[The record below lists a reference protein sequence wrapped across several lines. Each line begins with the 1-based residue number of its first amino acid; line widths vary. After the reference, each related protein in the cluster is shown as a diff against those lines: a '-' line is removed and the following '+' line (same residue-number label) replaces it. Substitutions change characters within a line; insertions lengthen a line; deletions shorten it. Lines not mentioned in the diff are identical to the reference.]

1 MYTDICCICERKND
15 MSNMKGKAK
24 KKKGALH
31 REGRFFGRLM
41 SVLLTLILI
50 GVITGIIV
58 AGTFAVYCR
67 DYLFDSDYDIPNLQ
81 FELDMTTRIYYPE
94 YSDLARTQLVGYRE
108 LEDQRIHGLE
118 NRFWAPVQ
126 NMPENLKNAF
136 IAIEDRRFYQHNGID
151 IKRTLGATLELLK
164 GNKSYGGST
173 ITQQLIKN
181 VTDERDG
188 TIQRKVTEIS
198 RAISLTKKKTK
209 SEVLEMYLNTIPLSH
224 GNYGVAAAANYFF
237 GKDVSEL
244 SLIECA
250 ALAAIPKS
258 PTKYDPQRNP
268 EYNRERRETVL
279 WEMYDQGLI
288 SKEDYDGAVNSELVL
303 NITEAEQST
312 KDVHS
317 YFTDELRRQVQAD
330 LMEQYGYSKEVAST
344 MVLSGGLQIYATV
357 DPYIQNIM
365 EEAYRDE
372 NTFRKVDDGI
382 QPESAM
388 VIMAPD
394 TGDVL
399 ALVGGRGEK
408 TANMVLNRATSKRPI
423 GSSIKPLSVY
433 APAYD
438 LGLIT
443 SATVIDDTPAE
454 YNTDMD
460 RYWPKNSPAVY
471 DGRTTIAK
479 AIGVSKNTTAVK
491 LVNQLTPQYSYD
503 FLTEKLGVGLVRSDI
518 AESPMALGGLTY
530 GMSVLETA
538 GAYTMLA
545 NDGVYSKPRLYTKVL
560 DNKGKVILEK
570 GEKHSIA
577 VDKTT
582 AQIMTKQ
589 LCGVVE
595 SGTGTGATLRYQIEV
610 AGKTGTTNNTYDLY
624 FVGYTP
630 YYLGATWFGYDQ
642 NRTLAKFGPNQAL
655 AGWNTVMTRVHE
667 RVFEK
672 VNSGEETLKKFDY
685 SGLEEAE
692 FCMDSGKKPSELC
705 ALDYRGSR
713 VTTGYFKKGTEPME
727 TCDMHTVVKWDRE
740 TGSIASERCPA
751 EDVGEIVLIKVGEE
765 RMFEHSLKIGDAQFT
780 VMDLPAG
787 YMYPVG
793 QQTSVYSNLLG
804 GKYYGYI
811 ADSEDEIPINS
822 YCVVHAHAPEEEIPD
837 DGENSDTEDADGE
850 NGDPDDDTT
859 HTTAPDIF
867 DILDIPEDGENGND
881 ENTDNAADEEGKN
894 HTENTES
901 DITSENTEAADKT
914 ADNTGNATAAEVTT
928 TPETETEE
936 TEKTEDMEKN
946 ENSEQVGSSG
956 GE

>member
-1 MYTDICCICERKND
+1 MLTYAAYTKGNND
-15 MSNMKGKAK
+15 MSNMNGKAK
-24 KKKGALH
+24 KKKSAL
-31 REGRFFGRLM
+31 RRVGKFFGRLM
-41 SVLLTLILI
+41 SIFLTLMLI

-58 AGTFAVYCR
+58 VSAFAIYCR
-67 DYLFDSDYDIPNLQ
+67 DYLFDNDYDIPNLQ

-94 YSDLARTQLVGYRE
+94 YSDLARTELVGYHE

-126 NMPENLKNAF
+126 DMPENLKNAF
-136 IAIEDRRFYQHNGID
+136 IAIEDKRFYQHNGID
-151 IKRTLGATLELLK
+151 LKRTLGATLKFLG

-224 GNYGVAAAANYFF
+224 GNYGVAAASNYFF
-237 GKDVSEL
+237 GKEVSEL
-244 SLIECA
+244 SLVECA

-288 SKEDYDGAVNSELVL
+288 SREEYDEAVNSELVL
-303 NITEAEQST
+303 NITEAEQSA

-330 LMEQYGYSKEVAST
+330 LMEQYGYSKDVAST

-365 EEAYRDE
+365 EEVYEDE
-372 NTFRKVDDGI
+372 NTFRKVDDGL

-423 GSSIKPLSVY
+423 GSSIKPISVY

-454 YNTDMD
+454 YNTDMA

-471 DGRTTIAK
+471 DGKTTIAK

-491 LVNQLTPQYSYD
+491 IVNQLTPQYSYD

-545 NDGVYSKPRLYTKVL
+545 NDGVYSAPRLYTKVL

-570 GEKHSIA
+570 GEKHNIA

-595 SGTGTGATLRYQIEV
+595 SGTGTGATLRHKIEV

-642 NRTLAKFGPNQAL
+642 NRTLAKFGANQAL
-655 AGWNTVMTRVHE
+655 VGWNAVMTRVHE

-672 VNSGEETLKKFDY
+672 VSQGAETLRTFDY
-685 SGLEEAE
+685 SGLVEAE

-705 ALDYRGSR
+705 ALDFRGSR
-713 VTTGYFKKGTEPME
+713 VTKGYFKKGTEPVE
-727 TCDMHTVVKWDRE
+727 SCDMHTVVKWDRE
-740 TGSIASERCPA
+740 TGSIASEKCPA
-751 EDVGEIVLIKVGEE
+751 EDVGEIVLIKVGQE

-780 VMDLPAG
+780 IMDLPAG
-787 YMYPVG
+787 YMFPVG

-804 GKYYGYI
+804 GKFYGYV

-822 YCVVHAHAPEEEIPD
+822 YCVVHAYAEETPTD
-837 DGENSDTEDADGE
+837 GDGENTEDGE
-850 NGDPDDDTT
+850 STDHEDTHGEET
-859 HTTAPDIF
+859 DIF
-867 DILDIPEDGENGND
+867 DILDIPDEDKPD
-881 ENTDNAADEEGKN
+881 
-894 HTENTES
+894 
-901 DITSENTEAADKT
+901 
-914 ADNTGNATAAEVTT
+914 TG
-928 TPETETEE
+928 
-936 TEKTEDMEKN
+936 
-946 ENSEQVGSSG
+946 ENSEPSDGEENPEVSEDNTKENENGENTADDVSGNQSSEANASSG
-956 GE
+956 DAESTTDEDNTADSTETNTEDKNEESENGASTEE

>member
-1 MYTDICCICERKND
+1 MLTYAAYTKGNND
-15 MSNMKGKAK
+15 MSNMNGKAK
-24 KKKGALH
+24 KKKSAL
-31 REGRFFGRLM
+31 RRVGKFFGRLM
-41 SVLLTLILI
+41 SIFLTLMLI

-58 AGTFAVYCR
+58 VSAFAIYCR
-67 DYLFDSDYDIPNLQ
+67 DYLFDNDYDIPNLQ

-94 YSDLARTQLVGYRE
+94 YSDLARTELVGYHE

-126 NMPENLKNAF
+126 DMPENLKNAF
-136 IAIEDRRFYQHNGID
+136 IAIEDKRFYQHNGID
-151 IKRTLGATLELLK
+151 LKRTLGATLKFLG

-224 GNYGVAAAANYFF
+224 GNYGVAAASNYFF
-237 GKDVSEL
+237 GKEVSEL
-244 SLIECA
+244 SLVECA

-288 SKEDYDGAVNSELVL
+288 SREEYDEAVNSELVL
-303 NITEAEQST
+303 NITEAEQSA

-330 LMEQYGYSKEVAST
+330 LMEQYGYSKDVAST

-365 EEAYRDE
+365 EEVYEDE
-372 NTFRKVDDGI
+372 NTFRKVDDGL

-423 GSSIKPLSVY
+423 GSSIKPISVY

-454 YNTDMD
+454 YNTDMA

-471 DGRTTIAK
+471 DGKTTIAK

-491 LVNQLTPQYSYD
+491 IVNQLTPQYSYD

-545 NDGVYSKPRLYTKVL
+545 NDGVYSAPRLYTKVL

-570 GEKHSIA
+570 GEKHNIA

-595 SGTGTGATLRYQIEV
+595 SGTGTGAALRHKIEV

-642 NRTLAKFGPNQAL
+642 NRTLAKFGANQAL
-655 AGWNTVMTRVHE
+655 VGWNAVMTRVHE

-672 VNSGEETLKKFDY
+672 VSQGAETLRTFDY
-685 SGLEEAE
+685 SGLVEAE

-705 ALDYRGSR
+705 ALDFRGSR
-713 VTTGYFKKGTEPME
+713 VTKGYFKKGTEPVE
-727 TCDMHTVVKWDRE
+727 SCDMHTVVKWDRE
-740 TGSIASERCPA
+740 TGSIASEKCPA
-751 EDVGEIVLIKVGEE
+751 EDVGEIVLIKVGQE

-780 VMDLPAG
+780 IMDLPAG
-787 YMYPVG
+787 YMFPVG

-804 GKYYGYI
+804 GKFYGYV

-822 YCVVHAHAPEEEIPD
+822 YCVVHAYAEETPTD
-837 DGENSDTEDADGE
+837 GDGENTEDGE
-850 NGDPDDDTT
+850 STDHEDTHGEET
-859 HTTAPDIF
+859 DIF
-867 DILDIPEDGENGND
+867 DILDIPDEDKPD
-881 ENTDNAADEEGKN
+881 
-894 HTENTES
+894 
-901 DITSENTEAADKT
+901 
-914 ADNTGNATAAEVTT
+914 TG
-928 TPETETEE
+928 
-936 TEKTEDMEKN
+936 
-946 ENSEQVGSSG
+946 ENSEPSDGEENPEVSEDNTKENENGENTADDVSGNQSSEANASSG
-956 GE
+956 DAESTTDEDNTADSTETNTEDKNEESENGASTEE